1 MKELLRTNDL
11 VFISFVEALLND
23 ARIEAFVM
31 DAHTSV
37 LEGSINAIQRRV
49 MVADDDA
56 ARAQSILDEARSEFG
71 VRTDDGD

>member
-11 VFISFVEALLND
+11 VFISFVEALLKD
-23 ARIEAFVM
+23 ANIEAFVM

-49 MVADDDA
+49 MVGDDDA
-56 ARAQSILDEARSEFG
+56 AQAQDIVKEARSEFG
-71 VRTDDGD
+71 DGTENGD

>member
-23 ARIEAFVM
+23 AQIEAFVM

-56 ARAQSILDEARSEFG
+56 ARAQSILREAQREFG
-71 VRTDDGD
+71 SQIENGD